1 MGKLILALLTLICT
15 LCSAQYSQRFRFIS
29 IGVPGPA
36 RTRAGD
42 TTSRKIHGSLLSA
55 TSRRRVPALAR
66 PHAELKSRPLF
77 VKQRLPVC
85 RHRSGR
91 SGCRLIQWMTVRGV
105 KLRAGDEL
113 LLTIVVKPMLVR
125 LEARDYRVPCVGV
138 MLRCMLI
145 W

>member
-1 MGKLILALLTLICT
+1 MGKLILAVLTFDLHFV
-15 LCSAQYSQRFRFIS
+15 LRAVLAEVSLYKHWGA
-29 IGVPGPA
+29 VA
-36 RTRAGD
+36 VEDAAGD

-55 TSRRRVPALAR
+55 TSRRRVPALAC
-66 PHAELKSRPLF
+66 PHAELKSRPPF
-77 VKQRLPVC
+77 VKQRSPVC

-105 KLRAGDEL
+105 KLWAGDEL